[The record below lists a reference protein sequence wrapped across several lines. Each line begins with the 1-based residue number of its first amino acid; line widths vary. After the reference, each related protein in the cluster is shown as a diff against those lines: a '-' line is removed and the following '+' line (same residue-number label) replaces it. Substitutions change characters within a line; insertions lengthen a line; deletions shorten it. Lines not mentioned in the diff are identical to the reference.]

1 MMRMDGSSNMYRLI
15 TTNRGSFRIM
25 VYNPEDNPS
34 LVKKCNSLYK
44 KLISNLKKHK
54 IKYKE
59 ELVDEA

>member
-1 MMRMDGSSNMYRLI
+1 MMYRLI

-25 VYNPEDNPS
+25 LYNPEDNPI

-54 IKYKE
+54 IEYKE

>member
-1 MMRMDGSSNMYRLI
+1 MYRLI

-25 VYNPEDNPS
+25 LYNPEDNPS

-54 IKYKE
+54 IEYKE